1 MRPAYYDTN
10 YLLKLQM
17 VEAGSDDVFAHAS
30 NVLEICSALHCRAEF
45 ASAAF
50 RKVREGAATPADYQN
65 LIAQFRSDCASGTIV
80 LLPLTTAI
88 LDRVEQA
95 FTTAPT
101 ATFLRAADALHLAT
115 AAENGFT
122 EIHSNDKHLLSAA
135 PLFGLLGV
143 NVIPPT
149 ST

>member
-1 MRPAYYDTN
+1 MLPTSLRFV
-10 YLLKLQM
+10 QRFI
-17 VEAGSDDVFAHAS
+17 VEPSS
-30 NVLEICSALHCRAEF
+30 
-45 ASAAF
+45 
-50 RKVREGAATPADYQN
+50 
-65 LIAQFRSDCASGTIV
+65 
-80 LLPLTTAI
+80 PLTTAI

-149 ST
+149 SL